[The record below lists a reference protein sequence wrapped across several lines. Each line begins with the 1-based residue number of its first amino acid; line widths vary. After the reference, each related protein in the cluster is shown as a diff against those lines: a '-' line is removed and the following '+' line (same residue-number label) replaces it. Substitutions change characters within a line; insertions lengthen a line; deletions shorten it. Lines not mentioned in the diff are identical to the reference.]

1 MFHNG
6 GGGERGEEQGGGEM
20 GVRGEKEDG
29 EAHHGERS
37 CFYSLSFLA
46 EAKDTDGVYL
56 LGQTA
61 SCCILLYCTVLYS
74 VIGWTS
80 V

>member
-20 GVRGEKEDG
+20 RVRGEKEDG
-29 EAHHGERS
+29 EADHGERS

-46 EAKDTDGVYL
+46 EAEDIQSTDGVCL
-56 LGQTA
+56 PGQTA
-61 SCCILLYCTVLYS
+61 SCCTVSYS